1 MKNLRD
7 LGAYILGGQII
18 QRVIADVERGEEVVD
33 HQRKTIVAKTV
44 SVGLIDEEGIVV
56 NDYKT
61 SFDHKKIT
69 REGDIIV
76 KLSAPYNAAVIDK
89 EHEGML
95 ISSFCA
101 VIRIIDEFELDKWYL
116 VAFLNSE
123 IAQTQLKNSVAG
135 SVMNVLSSGKLYDLE
150 IPLPPK
156 EKQQEIGNLFKKIV
170 KNRTLIKQM
179 IKLENEKLNC
189 MITIAEAE
197 DNGDW

>member
-150 IPLPPK
+150 IPLPSK